1 MKKGDKVTM
10 LFHCAGV
17 VSEEEVTVMN
27 VDGCTIAVDDIFDTE
42 FGEAYRLFNTNTG
55 KCLND
60 SNYFG
65 AKRTLKL
72 D

>member
-17 VSEEEVTVMN
+17 VSEEELTVIK
-27 VDGCTIAVDDIFDTE
+27 VDGDIITTDEVFYTKEKDE
-42 FGEAYRLFNTNTG
+42 YRKFNTKNG

-65 AKRTLKL
+65 AKRTLKI
-72 D
+72 